1 MQKHHLRQALFLV
14 MIALSTG
21 EALAADVNITG
32 KVIAAA
38 CSVSTSL
45 SSGQQVD
52 LGTLG
57 RTKFQFANDAG
68 EWQSF
73 SLLLNNCPEGTKRS
87 TVTFTGTADE
97 NDATLFANTEPE
109 TSAAKNIAIEMAKDA
124 DHSVVLSNNSTM
136 TVDVDTTGKSA
147 TFPLA
152 ARMYT
157 SVGGVQTGTVTS
169 TVLVNFTYQ

>member
-1 MQKHHLRQALFLV
+1 MQKHSIRQALLLI
-14 MIALSTG
+14 IAVLSA
-21 EALAADVNITG
+21 ESAMAANVNITG
-32 KVIAAA
+32 KVIAAT

-45 SSGQQVD
+45 TSGQQVD

-73 SLLLNNCPEGTKRS
+73 SLQLNNCPEGTKRS
-87 TVTFTGTADE
+87 TVTFTGTPDD

-124 DHSVVLSNNSTM
+124 DRSVVLSNNSTM
-136 TVDVDTTGKSA
+136 TVDVDTASKSA

-157 SVGGVQTGTVTS
+157 SVGGVQPGNVTS